1 MNLYPPKKLLPT
13 FIAAIVIGLTLPIH
27 SAMAQ
32 TAATSSQ
39 YVCKK
44 YNFTYQLPTS
54 WKKDYMVKDL
64 PKNVDGFT
72 GVAFYEKKY
81 NYPLAE
87 IVRIPASVWPDYAD
101 SLYLKLGEKNGF
113 VYAALMPSET
123 LFIKNSKGQYIE
135 VKSVS
140 IMLNDTLQ
148 SFQKKQFVFIP

>member
-1 MNLYPPKKLLPT
+1 MKVYSPKKLFPT
-13 FIAAIVIGLTLPIH
+13 FIAAMLLGLTLPIH
-27 SAMAQ
+27 SVMAQ
-32 TAATSSQ
+32 TTALSNL

-44 YNFTYQLPTS
+44 YSFTYQLPAS
-54 WKKDYMVKDL
+54 WKKDYTVKDL

-87 IVRIPASVWPDYAD
+87 IVRIPVSVWADYED
-101 SLYLKLGEKNGF
+101 SLYLKLGEKNGY

-123 LFIKNSKGQYIE
+123 LFVKNSKGQYIE

-140 IMLNDTLQ
+140 AMLNDTLH
-148 SFQKKQFVFIP
+148 SFQNKEFMFIN